1 MLRTPRFVRLPTKSL
16 RLIAAAAAASLALC
30 AALNAPAFA
39 ADAIRPG
46 PRPLLP
52 PAGTAVI
59 PFRAKS
65 APPPRDSATLSE
77 WAINALIAK
86 PTDAD
91 PLAAL
96 TQRERPVL
104 PLAAEGHSNPQ
115 VAEKLLISPRTAE
128 THRTNLLRKLRL
140 QTQTDLVR
148 FAIRKGLITA

>member
-1 MLRTPRFVRLPTKSL
+1 MKSL
-16 RLIAAAAAASLALC
+16 RLIPTAAAASLALC

-39 ADAIRPG
+39 ADAIRPS

-86 PTDAD
+86 PTDALIAKPTDAD

-104 PLAAEGHSNPQ
+104 PLAAEGHSNPE